1 MTKALSS
8 VESALDSGNGNGR
21 SLAGAGSHRGVA
33 ANADSKGGASEPIN
47 LRVLLELRRR
57 LKSVA
62 EKELATGTDRFRT
75 LRGELRRSE
84 AELRL
89 CARVLQS
96 HAAQLSQTISRT
108 EAARVR
114 ATQTCARLTSVE
126 RENEDLGQQ
135 LARAQA
141 AAGSLQLSVR
151 ADDHA
156 RHGTLDSFVL
166 AAGALMNEL
175 ALAVRDQSSTSARTH
190 DLIEESEVLAARA
203 RMLQSCFQTVHMAML
218 DLCEA
223 ITDALQSGNVVTDDA
238 PDGDAFQVA
247 AGAQSAPKL

>member
-8 VESALDSGNGNGR
+8 VESGLDGGNGR
-21 SLAGAGSHRGVA
+21 SLPEPGSHRG
-33 ANADSKGGASEPIN
+33 GASEAIN

-62 EKELATGTDRFRT
+62 EKELATGADRFRA

-89 CARVLQS
+89 CARVLQT
-96 HAAQLSQTISRT
+96 HAAQLSQTVSRT
-108 EAARVR
+108 ETARVR

-135 LARAQA
+135 LARAQG

-151 ADDHA
+151 ADEHT
-156 RHGTLDSFVL
+156 RHGTLDSLVL
-166 AAGALMNEL
+166 ATGALVNEL
-175 ALAVRDQSSTSARTH
+175 ALAMRDQSSISARSR

-203 RMLQSCFQTVHMAML
+203 RTLQSCFQTVHMAML
-218 DLCEA
+218 DLCEG
-223 ITDALQSGNVVTDDA
+223 ISDALQRGNVVTDDA
-238 PDGDAFQVA
+238 PDGDAFQLS
-247 AGAQSAPKL
+247 AGARSGQKH